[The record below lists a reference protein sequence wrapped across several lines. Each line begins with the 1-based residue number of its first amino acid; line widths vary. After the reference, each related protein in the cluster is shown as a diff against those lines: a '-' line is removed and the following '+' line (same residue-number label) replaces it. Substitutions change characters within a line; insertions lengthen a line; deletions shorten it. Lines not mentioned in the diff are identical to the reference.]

1 MSVSQRRTV
10 GRPSPSPAS
19 ATPPRPPAGPLT
31 FLLLRALVIVLFA
44 TLIGQLVRLQVV
56 QGEKFRR
63 LAEINALR
71 QEAVTPARGLIYDRY
86 GRPLVHN
93 EPYYQA
99 AVVPGDLP
107 KGREEEVLGRLA
119 RLIGISQQEMEA
131 RLKETA
137 GRQNPYLP
145 VVVANGLSREVA
157 LKLKELERE
166 LPGTRLLVTAIRR
179 YPLGQDAAHLLGYV
193 GPITAEELA
202 EMGGDGYTLHDWL
215 GKMGVEMFYED
226 TLRGTPGRRLTEVDA
241 LGHPRRLVAEEPPRH
256 GMNLV
261 LTLDAQLQRAVAAA
275 LGRATSGVAAAVVMD
290 VRTGDIL
297 ALASLPA
304 FDPNPLSH
312 PQLLGQASD
321 LLTHPDKPLLNHAL
335 GEAYAPGSVFKPMVA
350 AAALQEGVIT
360 TATVFVSHGYITVAH
375 PYDPR
380 AIQVLR
386 DWDIL
391 GPMDLTK
398 ALALASHVY
407 FYRLAG
413 GEDGAGGLG
422 PEKLARYA
430 RGFGLGSPTGI
441 ELPGEAEGL
450 VPDPVW
456 KERVLKDRWSAV
468 DTFRMGA
475 GGGYLRVTPLQM
487 AVATAAIANGGHL
500 LKPRLVLEVI
510 DHEGRVVRR
519 VPRQVRGEVPV
530 GQDALAVVRQV
541 MATAV
546 SQGIARQAQVPGL
559 PVAGLATVQGPG
571 EVAHGWF
578 VGFAPAN
585 EPEVAVVVFLRDGT
599 GAQAAQVAS
608 RIFQAW
614 WEGRP

>member
-1 MSVSQRRTV
+1 MSISPRPLA
-10 GRPSPSPAS
+10 RPSPSPAS
-19 ATPPRPPAGPLT
+19 TPPRPPAGPLT

-44 TLIGQLVRLQVV
+44 VLMGQLIRLQVV
-56 QGEKFRR
+56 EGERFRR

-71 QEAVTPARGLIYDRY
+71 QEAVAPARGLIYDRY
-86 GRPLVHN
+86 GRPLVYN

-107 KGREEEVLGRLA
+107 KGREGEVLEGLA
-119 RLIGISQQEMEA
+119 QLIGISRQEIEA

-145 VVVANGLSREVA
+145 VVVADGLSREVA
-157 LKLKELERE
+157 LKLKEREGE
-166 LPGTRLLVTAIRR
+166 LPGARLLVTAIRR
-179 YPLGQDAAHLLGYV
+179 YPLGHDAAHLLGYV
-193 GPITAEELA
+193 GPITAEELN
-202 EMGGDGYTLHDWL
+202 EIGDKGYTLHDWL
-215 GKMGVEMFYED
+215 GKTGTEMSYED

-241 LGHPRRLVAEEPPRH
+241 LGHPRRLVAEDPPHH

-261 LTLDAQLQRAVAAA
+261 LTIDARLQREVAAA
-275 LGRATSGVAAAVVMD
+275 LRKATSGVAAAVVMD
-290 VRTGDIL
+290 VHTGDIL
-297 ALASLPA
+297 ALASLPS
-304 FDPNPLSH
+304 FDPNSLSH
-312 PQLLGQASD
+312 PQLLGQASE

-335 GEAYAPGSVFKPMVA
+335 GEAYAPGSVFKPIVA
-350 AAALQEGVIT
+350 AAALQEGV
-360 TATVFVSHGYITVAH
+360 ATPATMFVSHGYIAVAH
-375 PYDPR
+375 AYDPR
-380 AIQVLR
+380 ALQVLR
-386 DWDIL
+386 DWDLL
-391 GPMDLTK
+391 GPMDLGK

-468 DTFRMGA
+468 DTLRMGA
-475 GGGYLRVTPLQM
+475 GGGYLQVTPLQM

-510 DHEGRVVRR
+510 DHQGKVVRHI
-519 VPRQVRGEVPV
+519 PRQVRGEVPV
-530 GQDALAVVRQV
+530 GQDALAVVRQA

-546 SQGIARQAQVPGL
+546 SQGVAHQAQVPGL
-559 PVAGLATVQGPG
+559 SVAGLATVQGPG

-578 VGFAPAN
+578 VGFAPADD
-585 EPEVAVVVFLRDGT
+585 PRVAVVVFLRDGT
-599 GAQAAQVAS
+599 GPQAAQVAS

-614 WEGRP
+614 WEGHP